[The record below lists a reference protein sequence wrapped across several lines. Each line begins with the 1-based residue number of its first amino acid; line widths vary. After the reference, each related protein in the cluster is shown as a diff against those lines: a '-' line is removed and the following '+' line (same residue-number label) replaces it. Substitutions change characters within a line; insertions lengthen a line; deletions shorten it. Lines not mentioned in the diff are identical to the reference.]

1 MPKKR
6 KISKLVTCATGDRVV
21 VGEEELRHAQD
32 HFLLP
37 DDIFLELLERVLRE
51 PTSVFVDKIKN
62 PTVYWLFYRLENGRY
77 LVAIVKITRTGLYFA
92 SMYPTGKSIRNKHKK
107 LKRLKL

>member
-6 KISKLVTCATGDRVV
+6 KISKLVTCLTGERVV
-21 VGEEELRHAQD
+21 IGEQELRHAQE

-51 PTSVFVDKIKN
+51 PSAVFVDKIKK
-62 PTVYWLFYRLENGRY
+62 PTTYWLFYRLESGRY
-77 LVAIVKITRTGLYFA
+77 LVAIIKITKTGMYFT